1 MKIYTKTGDLGDTAL
16 VSGRRI
22 SKADL
27 RIDAYGTVD
36 ELNSW
41 IGLLADQISSQAAI
55 LRAIQHR
62 LFMVGSLLANDPE
75 KPFDL
80 GFEINE
86 EHIKSIENWI
96 DRMDEELQPLRNF
109 ILPGGHLIISY
120 CQIARTVCRR
130 AERLCVALHK
140 VSVVD
145 PFVIQLLN
153 RLSDALF
160 TLARHQSKELGVEEI
175 KWEKE

>member
-27 RIDAYGTVD
+27 RIDTYGTVD
-36 ELNSW
+36 ELNTW
-41 IGLLADQISSQAAI
+41 MGLLGDNIASEQAMI
-55 LRAIQHR
+55 RAIQNK
-62 LFMVGSLLANDPE
+62 LFMIGSLLANDPE

-80 GFEINE
+80 GFEITE
-86 EHIKSIENWI
+86 AHIEALEQWI
-96 DRMDEELQPLRNF
+96 DRMDASLTPLRNF
-109 ILPGGHLIISY
+109 ILPGGHQTVSY

-130 AERLCVALHK
+130 AERLCVALSMTSSISPLLVK
-140 VSVVD
+140 Y
-145 PFVIQLLN
+145 LN

-160 TLARHQSKELGVEEI
+160 TLARFQTKQLGIEEI
-175 KWEKE
+175 VWVKE

>member
-41 IGLLADQISSQAAI
+41 MGLLADEIESQCAL
-55 LRAIQHR
+55 LRSIQNK
-62 LFMVGSLLANDPE
+62 LFMVGSHLANDPE

-80 GFEINE
+80 GFDINE
-86 EHIKSIENWI
+86 SHIKQLEDWI
-96 DRMDEELQPLRNF
+96 DMMDKSLQPLRNF
-109 ILPGGHLIISY
+109 ILPGGHVIISH

-130 AERLCVALHK
+130 AERLCVALHNE
-140 VSVVD
+140 S
-145 PFVIQLLN
+145 PLNPLVIQFLN

-160 TLARHQSKELGVEEI
+160 TLARFQSNALGVVEI